1 MSWDGSKVRRLANQV
16 LGRYGSTCWLCGKPI
31 DLTASRRSPL
41 GLTVDHVVPR
51 SKGGTDDITNLRPA
65 HHHCNTSRQAR
76 PASIYQPPRSWSGS
90 GTWPGL
96 TAPANPCS

>member
-51 SKGGTDDITNLRPA
+51 SKGGGDDITSDQLTTTA
-65 HHHCNTSRQAR
+65 TSAAR
-76 PASIYQPPRSWSGS
+76 PGPPRTSNRLG
-90 GTWPGL
+90 PGL
-96 TAPANPCS
+96 ALAPGQA

>member
-51 SKGGTDDITNLRPA
+51 S
-65 HHHCNTSRQAR
+65 
-76 PASIYQPPRSWSGS
+76 
-90 GTWPGL
+90 
-96 TAPANPCS
+96 

>member
-16 LGRYGSTCWLCGKPI
+16 LGRYGSVCWLCGKPI

-51 SKGGTDDITNLRPA
+51 SMGGGDDITNLRPA

-76 PASIYQPPRSWSGS
+76 PASDYQPPRSWSGS

-96 TAPANPCS
+96 TG